1 MKSLGREIIYLIQ
14 EMKWNNVKVCIR
26 TKPTQFFAHD
36 NISIDR
42 ESNTVQIDSKRREEA
57 MSIGGPNNKQSLQK
71 FVFDHVFHNSSQTDV
86 YHFFARDTVQGVIDG
101 INGAIMSYGQTGSG
115 KSFTVIQPCIFFA
128 HWI

>member
-1 MKSLGREIIYLIQ
+1 M
-14 EMKWNNVKVCIR
+14 KVCIR